1 MSEAELAILRLFRT
15 YRARAND
22 MLFLNST
29 HSQAHT
35 KKFANALHSLLERKL
50 VVKERPRDAYSLT
63 ARGYEASLAAQ
74 AGE

>member
-1 MSEAELAILRLFRT
+1 MRRNWQSCVFFGPIGA
-15 YRARAND
+15 AND

-35 KKFANALHSLLERKL
+35 KKFANALHSLLEQKL

-63 ARGYEASLAAQ
+63 ARGYAASLAA
-74 AGE
+74 ASSE